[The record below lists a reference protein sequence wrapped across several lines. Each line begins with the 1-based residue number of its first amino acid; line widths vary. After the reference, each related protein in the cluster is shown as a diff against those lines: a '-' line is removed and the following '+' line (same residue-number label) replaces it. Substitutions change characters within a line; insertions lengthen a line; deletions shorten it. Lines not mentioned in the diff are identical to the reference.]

1 MTEISGF
8 WLNPELLANI
18 YFIALFSGEKCV
30 SHLVGAVHILSKQ
43 DGRRARGGEGPNL
56 NKYVDF
62 LDIYVAPETSLT
74 FSAAVLIHLFC
85 TRVWIH
91 FFAVVQCDLPPHRSH
106 RGKVPG
112 PRFKPGTRQ
121 FRGRSVDILLY
132 SEDQTPRPFLS
143 TLNLH
148 AMN

>member
-74 FSAAVLIHLFC
+74 FSAAVWIHLFC

-91 FFAVVQCDLPPHRSH
+91 FFAVVQIAPWE
-106 RGKVPG
+106 GPG
-112 PRFKPGTRQ
+112 PEIQTRDGRFRV
-121 FRGRSVDILLY
+121 RSVDIC
-132 SEDQTPRPFLS
+132 T
-143 TLNLH
+143 TV
-148 AMN
+148 